1 MPSSTLAFSNASPL
15 SLRRPRS
22 PCSHCQFRFHLH
34 PVTHVRLTRTAQLRR
49 RLYSRPPV
57 SEHATELEY
66 HTYTSDSPSYTAPN
80 ATPATDRTDRNK
92 TFTAVD
98 KVPVVKRS
106 ASPTPSSPSRSFA
119 PVQTFSPTSSSETNA
134 RAYHDFSKRSPTTMV
149 ESATGKQALREVE
162 ETASSTS
169 NDDPP
174 PPPAPLWPRA
184 LLLFVAAVFGTN
196 FPMVKFLQS
205 GAVPLDASTAAL
217 ARFSLASLALMPA
230 AVMEV
235 MRSKVPP
242 FGVVTA
248 GAIVGLP
255 VSLGY
260 YSQALS
266 LQNTDAGKS
275 AFLCSLAVVIVPLL
289 SNIFPSLQTDDD
301 AKSKSL
307 LATWGAPILAVAGV
321 ALLELADV
329 SPPNVGDAWGLV
341 QAVAFAMGFMLNE
354 RAARKYPGY
363 SLTISA
369 LQLSV
374 MGVAAFFWVAYDMSM
389 NAGALT
395 LPSVADAF
403 CTLPNGLGLLYTGLV
418 STALTVVL
426 SNISLSRVTAG
437 ELTVLL
443 STEPMWAAVFSAVL
457 LGEHFGSGTFV
468 GAALILAACTVNQA
482 DNLPLNFLTD
492 NPLWRTLSGPVSRLS
507 GSVSW
512 IQSLLKR
519 ISTPSS

>member
-1 MPSSTLAFSNASPL
+1 MSSALAFSNASPL

-22 PCSHCQFRFHLH
+22 PCSHCRLRFDLH
-34 PVTHVRLTRTAQLRR
+34 VVTHVPSFRTRHQRHPANRT
-49 RLYSRPPV
+49 PV
-57 SEHATELEY
+57 SEDATDLAYE
-66 HTYTSDSPSYTAPN
+66 SYTTDSN
-80 ATPATDRTDRNK
+80 TYSVSTGTPAGRNK
-92 TFTAVD
+92 TYSPLDNVS
-98 KVPVVKRS
+98 VVTRSSSSSRRS
-106 ASPTPSSPSRSFA
+106 ASL
-119 PVQTFSPTSSSETNA
+119 QTFSPSASSDTNA
-134 RAYHDFSKRSPTTMV
+134 RAYQNSSKRSTTAMVDTPTEIYV
-149 ESATGKQALREVE
+149 PKEVE
-162 ETASSTS
+162 HSSPS
-169 NDDPP
+169 NQDP

-217 ARFSLASLALMPA
+217 ARFSLATLALMPA
-230 AVMEV
+230 AAMEL

-242 FGVVTA
+242 IGVITA
-248 GAIVGLP
+248 GALVGLP

-289 SNIFPSLQTDDD
+289 SKVFTGLQTDDD
-301 AKSKSL
+301 NKPKSV

-354 RAARKYPGY
+354 RAARRHPGF

-374 MGVAAFFWVAYDMSM
+374 MGVAAFLWVAYDMST
-389 NAGALT
+389 NAGTLT
-395 LPSVADAF
+395 FPSVADAF

-457 LGEHFGSGTFV
+457 LQEHFGSGTFV
-468 GAALILAACTVNQA
+468 GAALILAACIVNQA

-492 NPLWRTLSGPVSRLS
+492 NPVWRVFSTPVSRL
-507 GSVSW
+507 GSTATW
-512 IQSLLKR
+512 IQGLLKR
-519 ISTPSS
+519 ITPSS

>member
-1 MPSSTLAFSNASPL
+1 MSSALAFSNASPL

-34 PVTHVRLTRTAQLRR
+34 AVTNIPSSRTRQQRQVCT
-49 RLYSRPPV
+49 PV
-57 SEHATELEY
+57 SEDSTDFAYDAYTTDSISY
-66 HTYTSDSPSYTAPN
+66 SVSNGTTTGRSKKTYS
-80 ATPATDRTDRNK
+80 
-92 TFTAVD
+92 AVD
-98 KVPVVKRS
+98 KPSIVKRS
-106 ASPTPSSPSRSFA
+106 SSSNRLSAS
-119 PVQTFSPTSSSETNA
+119 VKKFSPTTSSDTDSRTYQSA
-134 RAYHDFSKRSPTTMV
+134 KRSTTAMV
-149 ESATGKQALREVE
+149 ESPTDTYTTKEVE
-162 ETASSTS
+162 QSSPT
-169 NDDPP
+169 NDDP

-230 AVMEV
+230 AVMELT
-235 MRSKVPP
+235 RSKTPP
-242 FGVVTA
+242 LGVISA
-248 GAIVGLP
+248 GALVGLP

-289 SNIFPSLQTDDD
+289 AKAFPKLQVDDD
-301 AKSKSL
+301 ANSKSV
-307 LATWGAPILAVAGV
+307 LATWGAPFLAIVGV

-341 QAVAFAMGFMLNE
+341 QAVGFAMGFMLNE
-354 RAARKYPGY
+354 RAARRYPGY

-374 MGVAAFFWVAYDMSM
+374 MGVAAFFWVAYDMST
-389 NAGALT
+389 NAGTLT
-395 LPSVADAF
+395 FPSVADAF
-403 CTLPNGLGLLYTGLV
+403 CTLPNGFGLLYTGLV

-457 LGEHFGSGTFV
+457 LGEHFGSGTFL
-468 GAALILAACTVNQA
+468 GGALILAACIVNQA

-492 NPLWRTLSGPVSRLS
+492 NPVWRALSTPMSRL
-507 GSVSW
+507 GGTASW
-512 IQSLLKR
+512 VQGLLKR
-519 ISTPSS
+519 ITPQ